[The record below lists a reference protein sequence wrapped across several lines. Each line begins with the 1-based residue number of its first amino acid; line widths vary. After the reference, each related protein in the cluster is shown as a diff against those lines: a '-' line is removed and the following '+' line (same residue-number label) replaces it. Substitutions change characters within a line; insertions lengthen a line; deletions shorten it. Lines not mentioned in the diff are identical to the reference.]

1 MILIMEVSLQPEHKL
16 EICNSGTL
24 KLVRMCMPDN
34 NYINT
39 SLNVVMRSID
49 YDRWSAVCERCRV
62 VWICRSGSFRE
73 GKIKKKKKT
82 ALIRTPS
89 CEIRQRKI
97 LCLFAK
103 RQSVQPGFS
112 NRKKITYRVKWH
124 ILFRISIV
132 QNELPY
138 VTICPV
144 VVLQSTKKDI
154 QINPFRTVVT

>member
-73 GKIKKKKKT
+73 GKIKKKKKN
-82 ALIRTPS
+82 
-89 CEIRQRKI
+89 
-97 LCLFAK
+97 
-103 RQSVQPGFS
+103 GFD
-112 NRKKITYRVKWH
+112 
-124 ILFRISIV
+124 
-132 QNELPY
+132 PY
-138 VTICPV
+138 AIM
-144 VVLQSTKKDI
+144 
-154 QINPFRTVVT
+154 